1 MSNSSGDNPAE
12 PNLTPLLD
20 LVFQLIAFFMLVINF
35 RTILIDHEVQL
46 PVSGS
51 ARPAIADVSDTPL
64 IINVRATGELTVV
77 SSDSPEPQP
86 ITAEE
91 FFQREAL
98 KRRELFDDAKDS
110 PSDDGEIETVVV
122 IRADAATA
130 FTTLNET
137 LECCRRN
144 GFHRIALKTLKQDQP
159 YAR

>member
-1 MSNSSGDNPAE
+1 MSDISGANPAE

-35 RTILIDHEVQL
+35 KTILIDHEVQL

-51 ARPAIADVSDTPL
+51 ARPLIAEASDPPIVL
-64 IINVRATGELTVV
+64 NIRATGELTVV
-77 SSDSPEPQP
+77 GADSSEPKP
-86 ITAEE
+86 VDREE
-91 FFQREAL
+91 FFQREAA
-98 KRRELFDDAKDS
+98 KRREQNAGAADS
-110 PSDDGEIETVVV
+110 TSEAGVNGAVVV

-144 GFHRIALKTLKQDQP
+144 GFHRIALKTLKQDEP
-159 YAR
+159 RAR